1 MENILFCRGIVM
13 REMLKVIEEEIND
26 LRVLMYEVSK
36 RNEDLT
42 RPEVVRISQELD
54 GKITTY
60 QKLLYNK

>member
-1 MENILFCRGIVM
+1 M
-13 REMLKVIEEEIND
+13 REMLKVMEEEID
-26 LRVLMYEVSK
+26 ILRVLMYEASK
-36 RNEDLT
+36 KNEDLT

>member
-1 MENILFCRGIVM
+1 M
-13 REMLKVIEEEIND
+13 REKLKVMEEEIDN
-26 LRVLMYEVSK
+26 LRVLMYEASK
-36 RNEDLT
+36 RNDDLS